1 MNVVDFRKLWTYG
14 LAQVSDEKYVEK
26 LNRLFHVSKK
36 PETIE
41 EF

>member
-1 MNVVDFRKLWTYG
+1 MGVVDYRKLWTYG

-26 LNRLFHVSKK
+26 INRLFYVSKK